1 MPLHRAGEV
10 GPGSDGAGEGPRMR
24 PHDFWQEIH
33 PPSTFERQP
42 PDGHRDA
49 FPATFEDGRQ
59 VLLPIRELADG
70 QHALAS
76 LIINQASFAVEDALC
91 ASLAAAVSRHRP
103 EIVVGLPTLELTL
116 ARGTA
121 LKLGHGRYVP
131 LGTSRKFWYREDL
144 SVPLVSITSPD
155 QAKRLYIDP
164 RMLPLLEG
172 RRVLLVD
179 DVISS
184 GRSIRAAL
192 DLLERCGV
200 RPTMI
205 GAAML
210 QSDAWRPMVGDAW
223 RDEVVGVLRT
233 PRLRRVPE
241 GGWLPE

>member
-1 MPLHRAGEV
+1 
-10 GPGSDGAGEGPRMR
+10 MR

-42 PDGHRDA
+42 ADGHRIGY
-49 FPATFEDGRQ
+49 PAEFADGRQ
-59 VLLPIRELADG
+59 LLLPIRELADG

-76 LIINQASFAVEDALC
+76 LIINQASFDVETALC
-91 ASLAAAVSRHRP
+91 ENLAEVVSRHRP
-103 EIVVGLPTLELTL
+103 EIVVGLPTLGLTL

-121 LKLGHGRYVP
+121 RSLGHPRYVP

-144 SVPLVSITSPD
+144 SVPLASITSPD
-155 QAKRLYIDP
+155 QAKRLYLDP

-192 DLLERCGV
+192 DLLERCGITPV
-200 RPTMI
+200 LI
-205 GAAML
+205 AAAML
-210 QSDAWRPMVGDAW
+210 QTDAWRSALGEGWID
-223 RDEVVGVLRT
+223 RVVGILKT
-233 PRLRRVPE
+233 PRLRRAAG

>member
-1 MPLHRAGEV
+1 
-10 GPGSDGAGEGPRMR
+10 MR
-24 PHDFWQEIH
+24 PHDFWQVIH

-42 PDGHRDA
+42 PGGHRDA
-49 FPATFEDGRQ
+49 YPAAFEDGRQ
-59 VLLPIRELADG
+59 MLLPIRELADG

-103 EIVVGLPTLELTL
+103 EIVVGLPTLGLTL

-121 LKLGHGRYVP
+121 RELGHDRYVP

-144 SVPLVSITSPD
+144 SVPLTSITSPD
-155 QAKRLYIDP
+155 QVKRLYVDP
-164 RMLPLLEG
+164 RMLAVLEG

-192 DLLERCGV
+192 DLLDLCGIT
-200 RPTMI
+200 PTVI

-210 QSDAWRPMVGDAW
+210 QSDAWRPVVGDAW
-223 RDEVVGVLRT
+223 LDRVVGVLHT
-233 PRLRRVPE
+233 PRLRRVSE
-241 GGWLPE
+241 VGWLPE

>member
-1 MPLHRAGEV
+1 
-10 GPGSDGAGEGPRMR
+10 MR

-33 PPSTFERQP
+33 PPATFGRQP
-42 PDGHRDA
+42 ADGFREGYPAA
-49 FPATFEDGRQ
+49 FADGGQ
-59 VLLPIRELADG
+59 LLLPIRELADG

-76 LIINQASFAVEDALC
+76 LIINQASFDVETALC
-91 ASLAAAVSRHRP
+91 ESLARAVSPHRP
-103 EIVVGLPTLELTL
+103 EVVVGLPTLGLTL

-121 LKLGHGRYVP
+121 RSLGHERFVP

-144 SVPLVSITSPD
+144 SVPLASITSPD
-155 QAKRLYIDP
+155 HAKRLYVDP
-164 RMLPLLEG
+164 HMLPVLEG

-192 DLLERCGV
+192 DLLELCNV
-200 RPTMI
+200 RPILI

-210 QSDAWRPMVGDAW
+210 QTDVWQSQIGEDW
-223 RDEVVGVLRT
+223 RDKVVGVLRT
-233 PRLRRVPE
+233 PRLRRAAG